1 MGLFN
6 ACCRL
11 GSNGCKSGKIKMK
24 KIVTDLKVEG
34 RRVLVR
40 VDFNVPMKDG
50 EITDDFRIRSSL
62 KTIKYLIDQ
71 KARVILMS
79 HLGRPK
85 GEYKKEFSLAPVK
98 ARLEELLG
106 QDVVFIEATTPADEL
121 TIAAS
126 ENLKNGEVMLL
137 ENTRFSPGE
146 EKNDPEFAK
155 LLAKHA
161 DYFVN
166 DAFGTAHRAHASNVG
181 VSELM
186 PSAAGFLVAKEIEY
200 IKDNLD
206 NPKRPFVAILGGAKV
221 SDKIGVIEN
230 LLNKVNAILIGG
242 AMANTF
248 LKANGYDMGKSL
260 VEDDK
265 VDLAKSLIEKAKNA
279 GVDLVLPVDVVV
291 SESLDKPKD
300 VETVLLE
307 DIPKDTMALDI
318 GKMTINLLADKIK
331 KAKLVI
337 WNGPMGVFENEKF
350 SKGTFE
356 IAEAV
361 AESDAI
367 SIIGGGDSALAVK
380 LSGYEDK
387 VSHVSTGGG
396 ASLEMMEGKELPGIA
411 AISDK

>member
-1 MGLFN
+1 
-6 ACCRL
+6 
-11 GSNGCKSGKIKMK
+11 MK

-40 VDFNVPMKDG
+40 VDFNVPMKNG
-50 EITDDFRIRSSL
+50 EITDDFRIQSSL

-98 ARLEELLG
+98 TRLEELLG
-106 QDVVFIEATTPADEL
+106 QDVVFIEATTPANDL

-126 ENLKNGEVMLL
+126 ENLKNGQVMLL

-181 VSELM
+181 VSELL

-206 NPKRPFVAILGGAKV
+206 NPQRPFVAILGGAKV

-265 VDLAKSLIEKAKNA
+265 LELAKSLIEQAKEA
-279 GVDLVLPVDVVV
+279 RVDLVLPVDVVV
-291 SESLDKPKD
+291 SESLDKPKG
-300 VETVLLE
+300 VKTVLLE
-307 DIPKDTMALDI
+307 DLPKDTMALDI
-318 GKMTINLLADKIK
+318 GKMTINLFADKIK

-356 IAEAV
+356 IAKAV

-387 VSHVSTGGG
+387 VSHISTGGG

>member
-1 MGLFN
+1 
-6 ACCRL
+6 
-11 GSNGCKSGKIKMK
+11 MK

-40 VDFNVPMKDG
+40 VDFNVPMKNG
-50 EITDDFRIRSSL
+50 EITDDFRIQSSL

-98 ARLEELLG
+98 TRLEEFLG
-106 QDVVFIEATTPADEL
+106 QDVVFIEATTPANDL

-126 ENLKNGEVMLL
+126 ENLKNGQVMLL

-181 VSELM
+181 VSELL

-206 NPKRPFVAILGGAKV
+206 NPQRPFVAILGGAKV

-265 VDLAKSLIEKAKNA
+265 LELAKSLIEKAKEA
-279 GVDLVLPVDVVV
+279 RVDLVLPVDVVV
-291 SESLDKPKD
+291 SESLDKPKG
-300 VETVLLE
+300 VKTVLLE
-307 DIPKDTMALDI
+307 DLPKDTMALDI
-318 GKMTINLLADKIK
+318 GKMTINLFADKIK

-356 IAEAV
+356 IAKAV

>member
-1 MGLFN
+1 
-6 ACCRL
+6 
-11 GSNGCKSGKIKMK
+11 MK

-40 VDFNVPMKDG
+40 VDFNVPMKNG
-50 EITDDFRIRSSL
+50 EITDDFRIQSSL
-62 KTIKYLIDQ
+62 KTIKYLIEK

-98 ARLEELLG
+98 TRLEELLG
-106 QDVVFIEATTPADEL
+106 QDVVFIEATTPANDL

-126 ENLKNGEVMLL
+126 ENLKNGQVMLL

-181 VSELM
+181 VSELL

-206 NPKRPFVAILGGAKV
+206 NPQRPFVAILGGAKV

-265 VDLAKSLIEKAKNA
+265 LELAKSLIEKAKEA
-279 GVDLVLPVDVVV
+279 RVDLVLPVDVVV
-291 SESLDKPKD
+291 SESLDKPKG
-300 VETVLLE
+300 VKTVLLE
-307 DIPKDTMALDI
+307 DLPKDTMALDI
-318 GKMTINLLADKIK
+318 GKMTINLFADKIK

-356 IAEAV
+356 IAKAV

>member
-1 MGLFN
+1 
-6 ACCRL
+6 
-11 GSNGCKSGKIKMK
+11 MK

-40 VDFNVPMKDG
+40 VDFNVPMKSG
-50 EITDDFRIRSSL
+50 EITDDFRIQSSL
-62 KTIKYLIDQ
+62 KTIKYLIEK

-98 ARLEELLG
+98 TRLEELLG
-106 QDVVFIEATTPADEL
+106 QDVVFIEATTPANDL

-126 ENLKNGEVMLL
+126 ENLKNGQVMLL

-181 VSELM
+181 VSELL

-265 VDLAKSLIEKAKNA
+265 LELAKSLIEKAKEA
-279 GVDLVLPVDVVV
+279 RVDLVLPVDVVV
-291 SESLDKPKD
+291 SESLDKPKG
-300 VETVLLE
+300 VKTVLLE
-307 DIPKDTMALDI
+307 DLPKDTMALDI
-318 GKMTINLLADKIK
+318 GKMTINLFADKIK

-356 IAEAV
+356 IAKAV

>member
-1 MGLFN
+1 
-6 ACCRL
+6 
-11 GSNGCKSGKIKMK
+11 MK

-40 VDFNVPMKDG
+40 VDFNVPMKNG
-50 EITDDFRIRSSL
+50 EITDDFRIQSSL

-98 ARLEELLG
+98 TRLEELLG
-106 QDVVFIEATTPADEL
+106 QDVVFIEATTPANDL

-126 ENLKNGEVMLL
+126 ENLKNGQVMLL

-181 VSELM
+181 VSELL

-206 NPKRPFVAILGGAKV
+206 NPLRPFVAILGGAKV

-230 LLNKVNAILIGG
+230 LLNKVNSILIGG

-265 VDLAKSLIEKAKNA
+265 LELAKSLIE
-279 GVDLVLPVDVVV
+279 
-291 SESLDKPKD
+291 
-300 VETVLLE
+300 
-307 DIPKDTMALDI
+307 
-318 GKMTINLLADKIK
+318 
-331 KAKLVI
+331 
-337 WNGPMGVFENEKF
+337 
-350 SKGTFE
+350 
-356 IAEAV
+356 
-361 AESDAI
+361 
-367 SIIGGGDSALAVK
+367 
-380 LSGYEDK
+380 
-387 VSHVSTGGG
+387 
-396 ASLEMMEGKELPGIA
+396 
-411 AISDK
+411 

>member
-1 MGLFN
+1 
-6 ACCRL
+6 
-11 GSNGCKSGKIKMK
+11 MK

-40 VDFNVPMKDG
+40 VDFNVPMKNG
-50 EITDDFRIRSSL
+50 EITDDFRIQSSL

-98 ARLEELLG
+98 TRLEELLG
-106 QDVVFIEATTPADEL
+106 QDVVFIEATTPANDL

-126 ENLKNGEVMLL
+126 ENLKNGQVMLL

-181 VSELM
+181 VSELL

-206 NPKRPFVAILGGAKV
+206 NPQRPFVAILGGAKV

-265 VDLAKSLIEKAKNA
+265 LELAKSLIEKAKEA
-279 GVDLVLPVDVVV
+279 RVDLVLPVDVVV
-291 SESLDKPKD
+291 SESLDKPKG
-300 VETVLLE
+300 VKTVLLE
-307 DIPKDTMALDI
+307 DLPKDTMALDI
-318 GKMTINLLADKIK
+318 GKMTINLFADKIK
-331 KAKLVI
+331 KVKLVI

-356 IAEAV
+356 IAKAV

>member
-1 MGLFN
+1 
-6 ACCRL
+6 
-11 GSNGCKSGKIKMK
+11 MK

-40 VDFNVPMKDG
+40 VDFNVPMKNG
-50 EITDDFRIRSSL
+50 EITDDFRIQSSL

-98 ARLEELLG
+98 TRLEELLG
-106 QDVVFIEATTPADEL
+106 QDVVFIEATTPANDL

-126 ENLKNGEVMLL
+126 ENLKNGQVMLL

-166 DAFGTAHRAHASNVG
+166 DAFGTAHRSHASNVG
-181 VSELM
+181 VSELL
-186 PSAAGFLVAKEIEY
+186 PSAAGFLLSKEIEY

-206 NPKRPFVAILGGAKV
+206 NPQRPFVAILGGAKV

-265 VDLAKSLIEKAKNA
+265 LELAKSLIEKAKEA
-279 GVDLVLPVDVVV
+279 RVDLVLPVDVVV
-291 SESLDKPKD
+291 SESLDKPKG
-300 VETVLLE
+300 VKTVLLE
-307 DIPKDTMALDI
+307 DLPKDTMALDI
-318 GKMTINLLADKIK
+318 GKMTINLFADKIK

-356 IAEAV
+356 IAKAV

>member
-1 MGLFN
+1 
-6 ACCRL
+6 
-11 GSNGCKSGKIKMK
+11 MK

-98 ARLEELLG
+98 TRLEELLG

-181 VSELM
+181 VAELM

-265 VDLAKSLIEKAKNA
+265 VELAKSLIEKAKEA
-279 GVDLVLPVDVVV
+279 RVDLVLPVDVVV

-318 GKMTINLLADKIK
+318 GKMTINLFADKIK

-356 IAEAV
+356 IAKAV

>member
-1 MGLFN
+1 
-6 ACCRL
+6 
-11 GSNGCKSGKIKMK
+11 MK

-40 VDFNVPMKDG
+40 VDFNVPMKNG
-50 EITDDFRIRSSL
+50 EITDDFRIQSSL

-85 GEYKKEFSLAPVK
+85 GEYKKEFSLATVK
-98 ARLEELLG
+98 TRLEELLG
-106 QDVVFIEATTPADEL
+106 QDVVFIEATTPANDL

-126 ENLKNGEVMLL
+126 ENLKNGQVMLL

-181 VSELM
+181 VSELL

-206 NPKRPFVAILGGAKV
+206 NPQRPFVAILGGAKV

-265 VDLAKSLIEKAKNA
+265 LELAKSLIEKAKEA
-279 GVDLVLPVDVVV
+279 RVDLVLPVDVVV
-291 SESLDKPKD
+291 SESLDKPKG
-300 VETVLLE
+300 VKTVLLE
-307 DIPKDTMALDI
+307 DLPKDTMALDI
-318 GKMTINLLADKIK
+318 GKMTINLFAEKIK

-356 IAEAV
+356 IAKAV

>member
-1 MGLFN
+1 
-6 ACCRL
+6 
-11 GSNGCKSGKIKMK
+11 MK

-40 VDFNVPMKDG
+40 VDFNVPMKNG
-50 EITDDFRIRSSL
+50 EITDDFRIQSSL

-98 ARLEELLG
+98 TRLEELLG
-106 QDVVFIEATTPADEL
+106 QDVVFIEATTPANDL

-126 ENLKNGEVMLL
+126 ENLKNGQVMLL

-181 VSELM
+181 VSELL

-206 NPKRPFVAILGGAKV
+206 NPQRPFVAILGGAKV

-265 VDLAKSLIEKAKNA
+265 LELAKSLIEKAKEA
-279 GVDLVLPVDVVV
+279 RVDLVLPVDVVV
-291 SESLDKPKD
+291 SESLDKPKG
-300 VETVLLE
+300 VKTVLLE
-307 DIPKDTMALDI
+307 DLPKDTMALDI
-318 GKMTINLLADKIK
+318 GKMTINLFADKIK

-356 IAEAV
+356 IAKAV
-361 AESDAI
+361 AESAAI